1 MYPNIAQL
9 AERPTVESH
18 IRRDRAVPGST
29 PGVRMPFFFILINH
43 FTKLFLLIYQLS
55 ESVI

>member
-29 PGVRMPFFFILINH
+29 PGVRIPFIFIY
-43 FTKLFLLIYQLS
+43 F
-55 ESVI
+55 